1 MSLCYGHSPHCM
13 ELRLG
18 AKKVQRNHKQLND
31 KLMFTSRMLF
41 SCLTGHSRSIKCQSD
56 KYLHRG
62 EEDLAMGANFP
73 AIISSRIFYCKS
85 DSVVHSGISLLN
97 LLSPQKVQD
106 SSHLH
111 TSFFFFFNHICMIL
125 TKIFLLRLTES
136 LKN

>member
-18 AKKVQRNHKQLND
+18 AKKVQRNLKQLND

-97 LLSPQKVQD
+97 LLSPQKVQG

-111 TSFFFFFNHICMIL
+111 TSFFFFLITFA
-125 TKIFLLRLTES
+125 
-136 LKN
+136 